1 MRRTELT
8 DFPFDKEA
16 FKEAIIKARGE
27 RTQAEFSKDCALSY
41 AYLNKYANGKME
53 GAPTIGTIKKIA
65 VATKTVSYE
74 ELLTAAGYDAK
85 KYEADRPIRAA
96 RKDLFH
102 PVILGIVNSD
112 FEWRIESKGYKNKE
126 PFEIIVEREDV
137 KKWFFVPV
145 TKKNITKEEI
155 TSELLSNPK
164 FVSGSKVSFITD
176 DVEIYGKLKEMEFPL
191 LSLYLSAVKISGQE
205 IEEETNITTSLSSD
219 ITICNE
225 DKIRPYS
232 IEE

>member
-1 MRRTELT
+1 MFAYCGNNPVNRR
-8 DFPFDKEA
+8 D
-16 FKEAIIKARGE
+16 G
-27 RTQAEFSKDCALSY
+27 
-41 AYLNKYANGKME
+41 NGNAWK
-53 GAPTIGTIKKIA
+53 
-65 VATKTVSYE
+65 
-74 ELLTAAGYDAK
+74 
-85 KYEADRPIRAA
+85 
-96 RKDLFH
+96 
-102 PVILGIVNSD
+102 
-112 FEWRIESKGYKNKE
+112 
-126 PFEIIVEREDV
+126 DV

-219 ITICNE
+219 ITIYNE